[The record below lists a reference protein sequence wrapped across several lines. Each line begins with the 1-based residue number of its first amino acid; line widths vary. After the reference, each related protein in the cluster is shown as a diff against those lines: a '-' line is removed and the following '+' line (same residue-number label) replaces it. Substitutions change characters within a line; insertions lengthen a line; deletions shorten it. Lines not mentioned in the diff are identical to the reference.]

1 MNKAKLLS
9 IALLF
14 VCLLYAGNAMA
25 QSFTFQ
31 GNVYE
36 QEGNPNELASVI
48 VASQGKMAMCNL
60 KGEFSLQLQ
69 SEDSVKIRF
78 SMLGY

>member
-25 QSFTFQ
+25 QSFTLQ
-31 GNVYE
+31 GKVSD
-36 QEGNPNELASVI
+36 QDGNPIELASVI

-60 KGEFSLQLQ
+60 KGEFSMQLQ
-69 SEDSVKIRF
+69 SEDSVKN
-78 SMLGY
+78 SLLHDWL

>member
-25 QSFTFQ
+25 QSFT
-31 GNVYE
+31 
-36 QEGNPNELASVI
+36 L
-48 VASQGKMAMCNL
+48 QGKVSDLQPFYKGFRRENADLSIPLNSYAWNL
-60 KGEFSLQLQ
+60 DT
-69 SEDSVKIRF
+69 SECRQTQIVG
-78 SMLGY
+78 L